1 MGVWHRVPTGAVGV
15 ILPARSPGLRIRRVS
30 EHHHPM
36 VLQISTVLE
45 PVGPATALELTDA
58 QVDELGGGKRAPVRV
73 TIGERT
79 VRLRLAGM
87 GGKNLIGLSQAA
99 RKELGVAIGDA
110 VTATVELD
118 DAERVLEVP
127 DDLGAA
133 LDADPRVRAAFD
145 ALAFSHRKEHVRAVT
160 EAKRPETRARRVTAV
175 VERLGGSLS

>member
-1 MGVWHRVPTGAVGV
+1 MGVWHRVPTGAAGV

-58 QVDELGGGKRAPVRV
+58 QVAELGGGKRAPVRV

-99 RKELGVAIGDA
+99 RAELGVAIGDA
-110 VTATVELD
+110 VTASIELD

-127 DDLGAA
+127 DDLRAA

-145 ALAFSHRKEHVRAVT
+145 ALAYSHRKEHVRAVT
-160 EAKRPETRARRVTAV
+160 EAKRPETRARRIAAV